1 MKLATIMY
9 EENIL
14 SAIINDN
21 SVTLIKDI
29 LGENIELL
37 HLIKKWDNIK
47 EKLLNF
53 NYDSASSLD
62 LSQVKILTPIK
73 EPNRVFC
80 IGKNYIEHIKEFET
94 VDEKKDIPEH
104 PIFFTK
110 HLNKALGLE
119 ENIDLHSDI
128 TDSLDYEVE
137 LAVIIGK
144 EGKNIKKEKANDYI
158 FGYTILND
166 VTARNL
172 QKKHSQWLK
181 GKGLDD
187 TCPIGPWIITKDE
200 ISLNENLK
208 ISLKINNEIRQNSE
222 TNKMIWNVSEIIEI
236 LSEGLTLKPGDII
249 ATGTPNGVG
258 AGFNPPKYLKSND
271 IVECEIEKIG
281 KLINYVK

>member
-37 HLIKKWDNIK
+37 HLIKKWDNFK

-80 IGKNYIEHIKEFET
+80 IGKNYIEHIKEFQT